1 MKKTTKTL
9 FSLLL
14 VLVMVFQFGAVA
26 PLAHAEGVPVSI
38 YVQAPVDDEGHLS
51 SNIYSP
57 EGEVKDSKVVSD
69 MAELSD
75 TGALLTDGVKLMPP
89 EGFAVTQL
97 GIVPTGSD
105 KSYVDV
111 SSDFASFTEDEED
124 HAAIVISKDFFSD
137 KFNDEATAYTLYVHL
152 APVTSIAP
160 KNATCGSDG
169 YKEYH
174 LLASSNELYLV
185 EEIPVIPAT
194 GEHTLEA
201 VEGKAAT
208 CTEDGVTAHYKC
220 SVCDKLFDGN
230 GEDKKELTADD
241 IKVAAHHDLEHVEAV
256 EATAEKNGNIEYWKC
271 SVCEKYFSDAEGQT
285 EITDKDS
292 VVVEYVAPTTY
303 TVTFDANGHGT
314 APEAQ
319 TITSGEKASEPTAP
333 TAEGFTFGGWF
344 TEAACENAYSFDT
357 AVTDNVTVY
366 AKWTENAPAVTNVT
380 LSFDANGGSGEMAA
394 IQVESGKEYEVPAC
408 TFTAPENKEF
418 AYWLRGDE
426 HLKPGDKDTITTDNA
441 LVAMWKDAASAE
453 ESFTVTF
460 DANGHGT
467 APAAQTVKSGEKAS
481 APTAPTAE
489 GFTFGGWFTEAACT
503 NAYSFDTAVSANVT
517 VYAKWTEN
525 VPTIIKDGTDTE
537 WKQDSKEG
545 LKIHIDAVYNDSLK
559 DTLVVKVGD
568 TVVPKDKYTVTS
580 GSVTITID
588 PSYLATLPV
597 GDHTITVHFPSGN
610 DVTVTVTI
618 YAAAPGITT
627 LSITYDPAGFVK
639 LYDGK
644 EFDLETLKN
653 YITVVNLPAGY
664 KADLL
669 IGYMDTTLP
678 YFHDAGSTPL
688 QITIVGV
695 KDASN
700 NDVSSLFTAVPLK
713 GVPLTI
719 APRRMV
725 VETRDDSKV
734 YDGKAWSYTHMSN
747 PQPIM
752 TYTDPKIGEY
762 VRDGKTYVQTI
773 SIKYTAAPKNMG
785 TYENKAELV
794 IREKEKGS
802 SDVGVDVTKNYD
814 ITYKF
819 GKIKI
824 TDSKG
829 TVPTTGVAT
838 GDANN
843 IWIWVGVM
851 AAAVILVVVLLFVMR
866 KNKKNGS
873 AQTE

>member
-1 MKKTTKTL
+1 M
-9 FSLLL
+9 
-14 VLVMVFQFGAVA
+14 
-26 PLAHAEGVPVSI
+26 
-38 YVQAPVDDEGHLS
+38 
-51 SNIYSP
+51 
-57 EGEVKDSKVVSD
+57 
-69 MAELSD
+69 
-75 TGALLTDGVKLMPP
+75 
-89 EGFAVTQL
+89 
-97 GIVPTGSD
+97 
-105 KSYVDV
+105 
-111 SSDFASFTEDEED
+111 
-124 HAAIVISKDFFSD
+124 
-137 KFNDEATAYTLYVHL
+137 
-152 APVTSIAP
+152 
-160 KNATCGSDG
+160 
-169 YKEYH
+169 
-174 LLASSNELYLV
+174 
-185 EEIPVIPAT
+185 
-194 GEHTLEA
+194 
-201 VEGKAAT
+201 
-208 CTEDGVTAHYKC
+208 
-220 SVCDKLFDGN
+220 
-230 GEDKKELTADD
+230 
-241 IKVAAHHDLEHVEAV
+241 
-256 EATAEKNGNIEYWKC
+256 
-271 SVCEKYFSDAEGQT
+271 
-285 EITDKDS
+285 
-292 VVVEYVAPTTY
+292 
-303 TVTFDANGHGT
+303 
-314 APEAQ
+314 
-319 TITSGEKASEPTAP
+319 
-333 TAEGFTFGGWF
+333 
-344 TEAACENAYSFDT
+344 
-357 AVTDNVTVY
+357 TVY

-408 TFTAPENKEF
+408 TFTAPEGKEF
-418 AYWLRGDE
+418 NFWSRGDQ

-441 LVAMWKDAASAE
+441 LVAMWKDAAPAE

-517 VYAKWTEN
+517 VYAKWTEKA
-525 VPTIIKDGTDTE
+525 PAIIKDGTDTE

-559 DTLVVKVGD
+559 DTLVVKVGE